1 MRFDFATAA
10 RILFG
15 EGRSLEVSSLAA
27 RMGRRALVATGSTPS
42 RAEPLIE
49 TLARAGLGPVVFC
62 AQGEPT
68 TETAADGARL
78 ARESGCDVVV
88 GFGGGSAVDAAK
100 AVAALLANGGE
111 IEDYLEVIGHGR
123 RLTLPSAPL
132 IAVPT
137 TAGTGAEVTSNAVLR
152 SDRHRVKVSLRSPLM
167 LPRAAVVDP
176 LLTRSMPP
184 EVTAA
189 TGGDALT
196 QLVEAFVS
204 NAASP
209 MTDGIC
215 REGIARAARSLRR
228 AFEDGSDGAAR
239 EDMSL
244 ASLLGGMAL
253 SNARLG
259 AAHGFAG
266 PIGGSF
272 RAPHGA
278 VCARLLPFVMEG
290 NLAALR
296 RRDPDSPS
304 LRRYEEAARILT
316 GRPDARP
323 EDGVDWIHALCVS
336 LKLPALRT
344 YGIGDADVPSIVA
357 KTTLSSS
364 TKGNPIALTEEE
376 LTTILTGAL

>member
-15 EGRSLEVSSLAA
+15 EGRCLEVSSLASE
-27 RMGRRALVATGSTPS
+27 MGRRALVVTGSAPS

-49 TLARAGLGPVVFC
+49 SLSRAGLGPVVFC
-62 AQGEPT
+62 TSGEPT
-68 TETAADGARL
+68 TGTAADGVRL
-78 ARESGCDVVV
+78 AREAGCDVVV
-88 GFGGGSAVDAAK
+88 GFGGGSALDAAK

-111 IEDYLEVIGHGR
+111 VEDYLEVIGHGR
-123 RLTLPSAPL
+123 PLRLPSVPL
-132 IAVPT
+132 VAVPT

-167 LPRAAVVDP
+167 LARAAVVDP

-204 NAASP
+204 NAANP

-215 REGIARAARSLRR
+215 REGMARASRSLRR

-244 ASLLGGMAL
+244 ASLFGGLAL

-296 RRDPDSPS
+296 RRDPGSPS
-304 LRRYEEAARILT
+304 LRRYEAAARILT

-336 LKLPALRT
+336 LKLPTLRT
-344 YGIGDADVPSIVA
+344 YGIGGEDVPSIVA
-357 KTTLSSS
+357 KTTRSSS
-364 TKGNPIALTEEE
+364 TKGNPVALTEEE
-376 LTTILTGAL
+376 LTTMLTGAL

>member
-15 EGRSLEVSSLAA
+15 EGRSQEVSSLASE
-27 RMGRRALVATGSTPS
+27 MGRRALVVTGSTPS
-42 RAEPLIE
+42 RAEPLVE
-49 TLARAGLGPVVFC
+49 SLARAGLGPVVFRT
-62 AQGEPT
+62 QGEPT
-68 TETAADGARL
+68 TGTAADGARL
-78 ARESGCDVVV
+78 AREAGCDVVV
-88 GFGGGSAVDAAK
+88 GLGGGSALDAAK

-111 IEDYLEVIGHGR
+111 VEDYLEVIGQGR
-123 RLTLPSAPL
+123 PIRRPSVPFV
-132 IAVPT
+132 AVPT

-215 REGIARAARSLRR
+215 REGMARAARSLRR

-244 ASLLGGMAL
+244 ASLFGGMAL

-272 RAPHGA
+272 MAPHGA
-278 VCARLLPFVMEG
+278 VCARLLPSVMEG

-296 RRDPDSPS
+296 RRDPGSPS

-316 GRPDARP
+316 GRQEARP
-323 EDGVDWIHALCVS
+323 EDGVDWIRALCVS

-344 YGIGDADVPSIVA
+344 YGMGDEDVPSIVA
-357 KTTLSSS
+357 QTIRASS

-376 LTTILTGAL
+376 LTSILTEAL

>member
-27 RMGRRALVATGSTPS
+27 EMGRRVLVVTGSTPS
-42 RAEPLIE
+42 RAEPMIE
-49 TLARAGLGPVVFC
+49 ALAHAGLGPVVFC
-62 AQGEPT
+62 TQGEPT
-68 TETAADGARL
+68 TGTAADGARL
-78 ARESGCDVVV
+78 AREAGCDVVV

-111 IEDYLEVIGHGR
+111 VEDYLEVIGHGR
-123 RLTLPSAPL
+123 RLRLPSVPFV
-132 IAVPT
+132 AVPT

-215 REGIARAARSLRR
+215 REGMARAARSLRR

-296 RRDPDSPS
+296 RRDPDSLS
-304 LRRYEEAARILT
+304 LRRFEEAARILT

-357 KTTLSSS
+357 RTTQSSS
-364 TKGNPIALTEEE
+364 TKGNPITLTEEE